1 MKTVLVIEDNMFV
14 RENIAEMLM
23 LANYKVLKAENGK
36 AGIEQALQQKPDIVV
51 CDIMMP
57 LMDGYAV
64 LQEFKKAPELEDI
77 PFVFLSAKSKSEN
90 IREGIEAGA
99 DDYITKPFQES
110 ELLNAVKGGLL
121 NINEQHKQTRRP
133 YRQG

>member
-1 MKTVLVIEDNMFV
+1 MFV

-36 AGIEQALQQKPDIVV
+36 AGLEQALQQKPDIVV

-64 LQEFKKAPELEDI
+64 LQEFKKTPELEDI

-110 ELLNAVKGGLL
+110 ELLNAIKGGLL
-121 NINEQHKQTRRP
+121 KVNAQNKHTKNSFRS
-133 YRQG
+133 

>member
-23 LANYKVLKAENGK
+23 LASYKVLKAENGK
-36 AGIEQALQQKPDIVV
+36 AGLEQALQQKPDIVV

-64 LQEFKKAPELEDI
+64 LQEFKKTPELEDI

-110 ELLNAVKGGLL
+110 ELLNAIKGGLL
-121 NINEQHKQTRRP
+121 KVNAQNKHTKNSFRS
-133 YRQG
+133 